1 MTPVQLAAVKLGD
14 AVTLHETTCGRVS
27 QSAPS
32 WFMVSWED
40 SDPQIV
46 TRAYGLHGLE
56 FDLPELGVQR
66 CTTRRWWND

>member
-1 MTPVQLAAVKLGD
+1 MTPQQLAAVKLGD

-40 SDPQIV
+40 GNPQIV
-46 TRAYGLHGLE
+46 SRAYGLIGLE
-56 FDLPELGVQR
+56 HEAKQTAAP
-66 CTTRRWWND
+66 TRQWWHDD